1 MICAFSLGIGKKK
14 RRADI
19 PFQMGITASW
29 GRSAP
34 TPASGIEV
42 IAAPN
47 IFALHG
53 WRLRVVEPLIACHAA
68 FGAGKEYS
76 RDRL

>member
-1 MICAFSLGIGKKK
+1 MICAFSLCIGKKK
-14 RRADI
+14 RRADM
-19 PFQMGITASW
+19 PFQMGLTASW
-29 GRSAP
+29 SRSAS

-47 IFALHG
+47 IFALHD
-53 WRLRVVEPLIACHAA
+53 WRPRVVEPLISCHAA

-76 RDRL
+76 RCRS